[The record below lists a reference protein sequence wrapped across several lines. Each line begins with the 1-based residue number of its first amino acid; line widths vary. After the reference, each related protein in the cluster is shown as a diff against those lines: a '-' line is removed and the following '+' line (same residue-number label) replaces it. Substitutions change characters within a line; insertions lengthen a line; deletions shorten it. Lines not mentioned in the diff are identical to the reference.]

1 MPELRW
7 VEGDVP
13 HRLRLD
19 ASPSGVGRASDNRL
33 VLKDFSVSRHHAR
46 LERRGDMWWVV
57 DLGSTNGVKVN
68 ARYVTDAMLS
78 DGDEL
83 QVGNFSLSYHSG
95 ESSAGLSVSSSTFLR
110 TLEEF
115 REDFRLEKEPVKKGM
130 QSTAATP
137 RERAMRSSA
146 WPSGEKRRM

>member
-19 ASPSGVGRASDNRL
+19 PSPSGVGRASDNRL

-46 LERRGDMWWVV
+46 LERRGDTWWVV

-68 ARYVTDAMLS
+68 SRYVTDAMLS
-78 DGDEL
+78 DGDEV
-83 QVGNFSLSYHSG
+83 QIGNFALSYHTG
-95 ESSAGLSVSSSTFLR
+95 ESSAGLAGRASTFLR
-110 TLEEF
+110 TPGGV
-115 REDFRLEKEPVKKGM
+115 REGFAPGKEARKKG
-130 QSTAATP
+130 
-137 RERAMRSSA
+137 
-146 WPSGEKRRM
+146 